1 MIISEEADGHGNQE
15 GTKFPCVDLPLK
27 NRRGDI
33 PTETAHAPD
42 LHQGISLPL
51 LFGTFLRMG
60 ITAFGGPAMIAYIRK
75 MAVGRKKWIDGESFQ
90 DGVALCQTI
99 PGATVM
105 QMAAYIGLKVRGVR
119 GAVVSYIGFVLPAFL
134 LIFALSVA
142 YARAHELPAVIAAF
156 SGLQAV
162 IVAVVANAT
171 LSFGKTSLKSWK
183 NVCIAFVAAALFWL
197 MANPVLIIL
206 LAALLGMLL
215 NSRQPA
221 TRSVSHSGEI
231 TDTFRPLLLF
241 LFFSALGLALL
252 FFLQKELFQLAVLMS
267 KIDLIAFGGA
277 FASVPLMFHEV
288 VEARSWMDAPT
299 FLNGIVLGQ
308 FTPGP
313 IVITATF
320 VGYLVYG
327 PVGALIATI
336 AIFLPSFL
344 ILIGIAPWFDRMRSS
359 PWFTRAIG
367 GILCSFVGL
376 LFTVT
381 IRFALNVHWDWLHLA
396 LAGAALAALLLKLDI
411 LWVVLAGTAVSILV
425 F

>member
-1 MIISEEADGHGNQE
+1 VVNDALFRGLRFFNVALKYRKEMSKVLPHMERTQANEARH
-15 GTKFPCVDLPLK
+15 
-27 NRRGDI
+27 I
-33 PTETAHAPD
+33 P
-42 LHQGISLPL
+42 SLPH
-51 LFGTFLRMG
+51 LFGSFLRMG

-75 MAVGRKKWIDGESFQ
+75 MAVGQKQWLDSESFQ

-105 QMAAYIGLKVRGVR
+105 QMAAYIGLKTRNVS
-119 GAVVSYIGFVLPAFL
+119 GAVASYLGFGLPAFFL
-134 LIFALSVA
+134 MLALSFA
-142 YARAHELPAVIAAF
+142 YTQTHEIPAVISIF

-171 LSFGKTSLKSWK
+171 LSFGKTSLKNGQ
-183 NVCIAFVAAALFWL
+183 NVLIALVAAGFFWIN
-197 MANPVLIIL
+197 ANPLFIIV

-215 NSRQPA
+215 SGR
-221 TRSVSHSGEI
+221 RSAAQLARHQGNI
-231 TDTFRPLLLF
+231 QQTTIPLLYF
-241 LFFSALGLALL
+241 LCAFAAGLALL
-252 FFLQKELFQLAVLMS
+252 FSFRKELFELAALMS
-267 KIDLIAFGGA
+267 KIDLLAFGGG
-277 FASVPLMFHEV
+277 FVSVPLMFHEI
-288 VEARSWMDAPT
+288 VEARAWMDGPT

-327 PVGALIATI
+327 LPGAITATI

-344 ILIGIAPWFDRMRSS
+344 MLIGVAPWFDRVRSS
-359 PWFTRAIG
+359 PWFAKAIG

-381 IRFALNVHWDWLHLA
+381 IRFALNVHWDWMQVA
-396 LAGAALAALLLKLDI
+396 LTAAAFAAFLCKVDI
-411 LWVVLAGTAVSILV
+411 LWVVLAGTAISALV